1 MSKLDDLAAELELK
15 YKTNWPTKELSD
27 IYGLYADRLR
37 IAIKEERKLC
47 EKKKFDNNL
56 SSRVTLVCAFR
67 YALGRQTYV
76 VKDVQETIC
85 DNIEIIPVPTLVT
98 IHNELVRYME
108 ENNDAQW
115 ILFETYL
122 ENEIKRRE
130 GNDKST
136 EEKADRAVDGPGGPE
151 AGPQEA

>member
-1 MSKLDDLAAELELK
+1 MSKLDEIIESLENK
-15 YKTNWPTKELSD
+15 YVTRWPTAEVSD
-27 IYGLYADRLR
+27 IYGILASQLR
-37 IAIKEERKLC
+37 DAIKEERKLC

-56 SSRVTLVCAFR
+56 ANRVTLVCAFR
-67 YALGRQTYV
+67 YALGRKTYV

-85 DNIEIIPVPTLVT
+85 DNIDILPVPTLKT

-108 ENNDAQW
+108 ENDDAQW

-122 ENEIKRRE
+122 DNEIKRRE

-136 EEKADRAVDGPGGPE
+136 EEKAD
-151 AGPQEA
+151 

>member
-1 MSKLDDLAAELELK
+1 MSKLDEIIGRLENR
-15 YKTNWPTKELSD
+15 YVTRWPTSEVSD
-27 IYGLYADRLR
+27 IYGILASQLR
-37 IAIKEERKLC
+37 DASKEERMLC

-56 SSRVTLVCAFR
+56 SNRVTLVCAFR
-67 YALGRQTYV
+67 YALGRKTYV

-85 DNIEIIPVPTLVT
+85 DNIDILPVPTLKT

-108 ENNDAQW
+108 ENDDAQW

-136 EEKADRAVDGPGGPE
+136 EEKADRAVNGPGGPE
-151 AGPQEA
+151 AGPY

>member
-1 MSKLDDLAAELELK
+1 MSKLDDIAEELELK
-15 YKTNWPTKELSD
+15 YQTNWPTNELSD
-27 IYGLYADRLR
+27 IYGLYASRLR
-37 IAIKEERKLC
+37 DAIKEERRLS

-56 SSRVTLVCAFR
+56 ANRVTLVCAFR
-67 YALGRQTYV
+67 YALGRKTYV

-85 DNIEIIPVPTLVT
+85 DNIDILPVPTLKT

-108 ENNDAQW
+108 ENDDAQW

-122 ENEIKRRE
+122 DNEIKRRE

-136 EEKADRAVDGPGGPE
+136 EEKAD
-151 AGPQEA
+151 

>member
-1 MSKLDDLAAELELK
+1 MSKLDEIIDSLEDRYVTRCPTAEVSDTYGILA
-15 YKTNWPTKELSD
+15 SQ
-27 IYGLYADRLR
+27 LR
-37 IAIKEERKLC
+37 DAANEERKLC

-56 SSRVTLVCAFR
+56 ANRVTLVCAFR

-76 VKDVQETIC
+76 VKDVQETMC
-85 DNIEIIPVPTLVT
+85 DNIDILPVPTLKT

-108 ENNDAQW
+108 ENDDAQW

-122 ENEIKRRE
+122 DNEIKRRE

-136 EEKADRAVDGPGGPE
+136 EEKAD
-151 AGPQEA
+151 

>member
-1 MSKLDDLAAELELK
+1 MSKLDEIIGRLEDR
-15 YKTNWPTKELSD
+15 YVTRWPTAEVSD
-27 IYGLYADRLR
+27 IYGILASQLR
-37 IAIKEERKLC
+37 DAAKEERMLC

-56 SSRVTLVCAFR
+56 SNRVTLVCAFR

-85 DNIEIIPVPTLVT
+85 DNIDILPVPTLKT

-108 ENNDAQW
+108 ENDDAQW

-122 ENEIKRRE
+122 DNEIKRRE

-136 EEKADRAVDGPGGPE
+136 EEKAD
-151 AGPQEA
+151 

>member
-1 MSKLDDLAAELELK
+1 MSKLDEIIDNLENR
-15 YKTNWPTKELSD
+15 YVTRWPTAEVSD
-27 IYGLYADRLR
+27 IYGILASQLR
-37 IAIKEERKLC
+37 DAAKEERMLC

-56 SSRVTLVCAFR
+56 ANRVTLVCAFR
-67 YALGRQTYV
+67 YALGRKTYV

-85 DNIEIIPVPTLVT
+85 DNIDILPVPTLKT

-108 ENNDAQW
+108 ENDDAQW

-122 ENEIKRRE
+122 DNEIKRRE

-136 EEKADRAVDGPGGPE
+136 EEKAD
-151 AGPQEA
+151 